1 MNNHAAIPNAEID
14 GEIATVLDDAIR
26 LPEIQPEHQHD
37 SLIPTSDLK
46 AKHELEHSPD
56 GVGRMR
62 RSCAG
67 GAGCGTC
74 GCGCGCGCCQ
84 KSCCSSTCTTCTTVT
99 TCCKTCCQQC
109 CQSSCCGCSG
119 CNGGSCNGH
128 GCGNSHRRKKRDIM
142 ELLGG
147 RLLREKRSPK
157 SSRRR
162 ANDRI
167 PVKKTIKVSI
177 DVVNF

>member
-56 GVGRMR
+56 GVGQVAVLADVDVDVVAAKNHVVVVHVPLAPQLQHAAKHVANNAASRHV
-62 RSCAG
+62 ADVVV
-67 GAGCGTC
+67 
-74 GCGCGCGCCQ
+74 
-84 KSCCSSTCTTCTTVT
+84 VT
-99 TCCKTCCQQC
+99 EEVAMVM
-109 CQSSCCGCSG
+109 
-119 CNGGSCNGH
+119 
-128 GCGNSHRRKKRDIM
+128 DA
-142 ELLGG
+142 
-147 RLLREKRSPK
+147 K